1 MTCLRFPLPLR
12 LLLSAW
18 LSWLLPAAVHA
29 EPYLAVDQGYKC
41 VACHVNI
48 TGGGLRNGLGAFYSQ
63 NTMAAYKLPAGAPTW
78 SGRLADWLRVGG
90 DLRASSSRTRVPG
103 QPEQS
108 LSGLDQVRL
117 YADVELMAD
126 LLAVYV
132 DQQVRPGDP
141 QRQEAHVRLGSA
153 DRGWYAKAGQFYLPF
168 GWRLQDNTAF
178 VRSVSGLGMTTPD
191 KGVELGLEIADWSAQ
206 LAYTRGPGNV
216 GPTVGH
222 QFTGQVAWVQPWGRL
237 GGAMA
242 STSSSAGYRNASAVF
257 GGLRTGPVAW
267 LAEID
272 LVRDSSFP
280 EGRRKQVAALGE
292 ANWKVSPGHNLKFT
306 SEYFDPDRRIA
317 HDHKVRHSLLYELTP
332 FPFVQLRAG
341 YRRFGGIP
349 QSPVDN
355 RRLLFVELHAFL

>member
-1 MTCLRFPLPLR
+1 MARWRCPMAGLVWAVLVA
-12 LLLSAW
+12 LLSG
-18 LSWLLPAAVHA
+18 PARA
-29 EPYLAVDQGYKC
+29 EPYLAVDQGHKC
-41 VACHVNI
+41 VACHVNV
-48 TGGGLRNGLGAFYSQ
+48 TGGGLRNGLGAVFSQ
-63 NTMAAYKLPAGAPTW
+63 HMMAAGQLPAGWPTW
-78 SGRLADWLRVGG
+78 SGRLTDWLRVGG

-103 QPEQS
+103 EPRQS

-117 YADVELMAD
+117 YADVELVAD

-191 KGVELGLEIADWSAQ
+191 KGVELGLELGEWSAQ

-222 QFTGQVAWVQPWGRL
+222 QYTGQVAWVRPGGRV
-237 GGAMA
+237 GTAVA
-242 STSSSAGYRNASAVF
+242 STRSSAGYRNASAVF
-257 GGLRTGPVAW
+257 AGLRTGPVSW
-267 LAEID
+267 LAEVD
-272 LVRDSSFP
+272 LVRDSSYP

-292 ANWKVSPGHNLKFT
+292 ANWKVSQGHNLKFS
-306 SEYFDPDRRIA
+306 SEYFDPDRRVA
-317 HDHKVRHSLLYELTP
+317 HDHKVRHSVLYELTP
-332 FPFVQLRAG
+332 VPFVQLRAG

-355 RRLLFVELHAFL
+355 RRLLFIELHAFL